1 MSASSRIRS
10 WWKVLATL
18 CSIHDGEMEAE
29 LQLHIESY
37 AADLVRE
44 GAKPESRLCWRAR
57 IEIGSIAVQ
66 RENCR
71 ESLGLRMW
79 DDLTGDVRHAFRQL
93 RRTPA
98 FSITVLVVLALGIWR
113 QRRNVLCN

>member
-10 WWKVLATL
+10 WWKALAHR
-18 CSIHDGEMEAE
+18 SIHDGEMEAE

-44 GAKPESRLCWRAR
+44 GAKPEEAMRRAR
-57 IEIGSIAVQ
+57 IELGSIAVQ

-79 DDLTGDVRHAFRQL
+79 DDLTGDVRYAFRQL
-93 RRTPA
+93 RRPCLLDHRSGRA
-98 FSITVLVVLALGIWR
+98 GAWNWR
-113 QRRNVLCN
+113 QCRSVLGD